1 MSLKINS
8 LTVKNFMSVGNATQ
22 AVNFDRSDLTLVL
35 GENLDLGGDDTGARN
50 GTGKT
55 TIINA
60 LSYGLYGQ
68 ALTNI
73 KKDNLINKTNG
84 KNMMVTVDFE
94 VGGRQY
100 RIERGRRPNVTK
112 LYIDGQEQNGYLDD
126 SQGDSRETQSDIDRL
141 LGMSVDM
148 FKHVVALNTYTEP
161 FLSMRANDQRQVIEQ
176 LLGITILSEKAD
188 HLKNQIKTTK
198 DMIQEEKIRIKA
210 VQDANLRIAE
220 QIDNLK
226 KRQKLWQTKHDEDCA
241 KIEKNLISLSEIDI
255 DSEIANHRLL
265 EQFNANKKLYDQL
278 KSIETRQKL
287 WEKKQLDDCD
297 AIKLQIADLSSIDID
312 SEIAIHRDIADY
324 DAKVKRRDEAKRWIA
339 SIDIANEK
347 EEKTQAK
354 LKKEIEDLKNHK
366 CYACGS
372 ELHDDNQ
379 ADILAAKETALQE
392 SVMQLLANHTQKNE
406 HLETIALIGEL
417 TQPPKPYY
425 KTLEEALNHRNTLEN
440 MNTTLENRM
449 LEKSPFSEQIIELA
463 TELGDRE
470 YIAETQLGVLHY
482 DTIEDALNHRNTLEQ
497 LANSLLNKQEESDPY
512 AEQIVEMEQNAI
524 QEITWDSINNFTQMQ
539 EHQEF
544 LLKMLTNKDSFVRK
558 KIIDQNLAYLNNRLG
573 SYLSAIGLP
582 HEVRFQND
590 LNVEITELGRDLD
603 FDNLSRGERNRLILS
618 LSWAFRDV
626 WESLYQNINLLFID
640 ELIDSGMDASGVE
653 NALHILK
660 RMGRERNKTI
670 FLVSHRDELAG
681 RVNNILTVTKEN
693 GFTSYSSDIETV

>member
-1 MSLKINS
+1 MLKINS

-84 KNMMVTVDFE
+84 RNMVVTVDFE
-94 VGGRQY
+94 INGLQY
-100 RIERGRRPNVTK
+100 RIERGRRPNITK
-112 LYIDGQEQNGYLDD
+112 LYIDGTEQSGYLDD
-126 SQGDSRETQSDIDRL
+126 SQGDSRETQADIERL
-141 LGMSVDM
+141 LGMSIDM
-148 FKHVVALNTYTEP
+148 FRHVVALNTYTEP
-161 FLSMRANDQRQVIEQ
+161 FLSMRANDQRQIIEQ

-188 HLKNQIKTTK
+188 TLKNQIKTTK
-198 DMIQEEKIRIKA
+198 DMIGEEKIRIKA
-210 VQDANLRIAE
+210 VQDANVRISE

-226 KRQKLWQTKHDEDCA
+226 KRQRLWQTKHDEDIA
-241 KIEKNLISLSEIDI
+241 KIEKNLIALSEIDI
-255 DSEIANHRLL
+255 DAEIDNHRLR
-265 EQFNANKKLYDQL
+265 ERFFANKRLEDQL
-278 KSIETRQKL
+278 RGVETRQKL

-297 AIKLQIADLSSIDID
+297 AIKLNIANLSSIDID
-312 SEIAIHRDIADY
+312 NEIAIHRDIAAY
-324 DAKVKRRDEAKRWIA
+324 NEKVKRRDEAKRWIA
-339 SIDIANEK
+339 SIDAANAK

-379 ADILAAKETALQE
+379 ADILATKEAALRESALQFIASE
-392 SVMQLLANHTQKNE
+392 SQRIDYCDTLKE
-406 HLETIALIGEL
+406 IGDL
-417 TQPPKPYY
+417 TPPPKPFY
-425 KTLEEALNHRNTLEN
+425 KTLEEALNHRATLES
-440 MNTTLENRM
+440 MNDSLETRM
-449 LEKSPFSEQIIELA
+449 LESSPFKEQILELA

-470 YIAETQLGVLHY
+470 WIAESQLGSLHY
-482 DTIEDALNHRNTLEQ
+482 DTIEDALNHRSSLEQ
-497 LANSLLNKQEESDPY
+497 LAALLVDKQAEADPY
-512 AEQIVEMEQNAI
+512 SEQIIEMEQNAL
-524 QEITWDSINNFTQMQ
+524 QEITWDTINDLTAMQ

-544 LLKMLTNKDSFVRK
+544 LLKMLTSKDSFVRK
-558 KIIDQNLAYLNNRLG
+558 RIIDQNLAYLNSRLG

-582 HEVRFQND
+582 HEVKFQND
-590 LNVEITELGRDLD
+590 LSVEIAELGRDLD

-626 WESLYQNINLLFID
+626 WENLYQHINLLFID
-640 ELIDSGMDASGVE
+640 ELIDSGMDSSGVE
-653 NALHILK
+653 NALGILK
-660 RMGRERNKTI
+660 RMGRERNKSI
-670 FLVSHRDELAG
+670 FLVSHKDELSS

-693 GFTSYSSDIETV
+693 GFTSYGDDVEIA